1 MINEQIAKLP
11 DEESSL
17 ALLGA
22 FDKLLRKYAR
32 LLSYEDAYEELRLF
46 FFELI
51 YDMKGKDVG
60 GENDGATVN
69 YITTSVKNQYIFLSR
84 KRKREDCTSFSEM
97 SEEQIA
103 FIERATATENWGQI
117 SDYFPSKDKLTKHE
131 IEILYLL
138 LVCGYSVNEIAKK
151 YKTSRQAVNKSKL
164 RALNKIRKA
173 MK

>member
-1 MINEQIAKLP
+1 MINEQIAELP
-11 DEESSL
+11 NEESCL
-17 ALLGA
+17 ALLHA

-32 LLSYEDAYEELRLF
+32 LLNYEDAYEELRLF

-51 YDMKGKDVG
+51 YDMKIRGVG
-60 GENDGATVN
+60 GENDGAIVN
-69 YITTSVKNQYIFLSR
+69 YITTAIKNQYIFLSK
-84 KRKREDCTSFSEM
+84 KRRREECTSFSEM

-103 FIERATATENWGQI
+103 FIERATATYSCGQI

-131 IEILYLL
+131 TEILYLL
-138 LVCGYSVNEIAKK
+138 LVYGYSVNEIAHI

-173 MK
+173 LK